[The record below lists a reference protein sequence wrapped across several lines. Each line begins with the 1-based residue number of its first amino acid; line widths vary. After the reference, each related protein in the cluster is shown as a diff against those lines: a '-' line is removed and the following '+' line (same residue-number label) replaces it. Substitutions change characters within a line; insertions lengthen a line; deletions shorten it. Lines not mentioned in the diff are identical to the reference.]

1 MRLFAAVDL
10 DETARAAAAGST
22 HALATRLATAD
33 APAPVRWVPP
43 EQLHFTLRF
52 LREVSQGQAESVR
65 RALSVPW
72 EIGAFSAGLAG
83 LDLFPFSGAPRVIW
97 LGMDEGR
104 EQMAALKHELD
115 HRLMSVG
122 FEAETRPFLAH
133 LTLGRVNRAVAVS
146 GPELRAM
153 LSGYRPETAR
163 WVVDRVTLYESRVSF
178 RGATHHVVESTMLAA
193 RGDSPASHRDP
204 S

>member
-43 EQLHFTLRF
+43 EQLHVTLRF
-52 LREVSQGQAESVR
+52 LGEVSAWQAESVR
-65 RALSVPW
+65 RALGVPW
-72 EIGAFSAGLAG
+72 KTGAFSAGLAD
-83 LDLFPFSGAPRVIW
+83 LDCFPFSGAPRVIW

-104 EQMAALKHELD
+104 EQMAALKDELD
-115 HRLMSVG
+115 DRLVSIG
-122 FEAETRPFLAH
+122 FESETRPFRAH
-133 LTLGRVNRAVAVS
+133 LTLGRVNRHVAVS

-153 LSGYRPETAR
+153 LSGHRPGPAR

-178 RGATHHVVESTMLAA
+178 RGATHHVMESTMLA
-193 RGDSPASHRDP
+193 P

>member
-43 EQLHFTLRF
+43 EQLHVTLRF
-52 LREVSQGQAESVR
+52 LGEVSEWQA
-65 RALSVPW
+65 
-72 EIGAFSAGLAG
+72 GAFSAGLAD
-83 LDLFPFSGAPRVIW
+83 LDCFPFSGAPRVIW

-104 EQMAALKHELD
+104 EQMAALKDELD
-115 HRLMSVG
+115 DRLVSIG
-122 FEAETRPFLAH
+122 FESETRPFRAH
-133 LTLGRVNRAVAVS
+133 LTLGRVNRPVAVS
-146 GPELRAM
+146 GPELRAI
-153 LSGYRPETAR
+153 LSKHRPETAR
-163 WVVDRVTLYESRVSF
+163 WVVDRVTLYESRVSS
-178 RGATHHVVESTMLAA
+178 RGAAHHVVESTTLA
-193 RGDSPASHRDP
+193 P

>member
-10 DETARAAAAGST
+10 DETARAAAAGSAA
-22 HALATRLATAD
+22 ALATRLATAD
-33 APAPVRWVPP
+33 APAPVRWVRPK
-43 EQLHFTLRF
+43 QMHFTLRF
-52 LREVSQGQAESVR
+52 LGEVSAEHAEAVR
-65 RALSVPW
+65 RALGVPW
-72 EIGAFSAGLAG
+72 KTGAFSAGLG
-83 LDLFPFSGAPRVIW
+83 GVDHFPLSGVPRVIW

-104 EQMAALKHELD
+104 EQMIALKHELD
-115 HRLMSVG
+115 YRLVSVG
-122 FEAETRPFLAH
+122 FELETRPFLAH
-133 LTLGRVNRAVAVS
+133 LTFGRVSRPVAVS

-153 LSGYRPETAR
+153 LSEHRSEAVR

>member
-10 DETARAAAAGST
+10 DERARAAAAGSAR
-22 HALATRLATAD
+22 ALATRLATAD

-52 LREVSQGQAESVR
+52 LGEVSEGQAEVVR

-72 EIGAFSAGLAG
+72 KTGAFSAGLAG
-83 LDLFPFSGAPRVIW
+83 LDFFPPSGAPRVIW

-104 EQMAALKHELD
+104 EQMAALKNELD
-115 HRLMSVG
+115 DRLVSVG
-122 FEAETRPFLAH
+122 FESETRPFRAH
-133 LTLGRVNRAVAVS
+133 LTLGRVNRPVAVP
-146 GPELRAM
+146 GPKLRAM
-153 LSGYRPETAR
+153 LSGHHPETMR

-178 RGATHHVVESTMLAA
+178 RGATHKVIESIRLAA
-193 RGDSPASHRDP
+193 GGDSPASHRDP

>member
-43 EQLHFTLRF
+43 EQLHVTLRF
-52 LREVSQGQAESVR
+52 LGEVSAWQAESVR
-65 RALSVPW
+65 RALGVPW
-72 EIGAFSAGLAG
+72 KTGVFSAGLAD
-83 LDLFPFSGAPRVIW
+83 LDCFPFSGAPRVIW

-104 EQMAALKHELD
+104 EQMAALKDELD
-115 HRLMSVG
+115 DRLVSIG
-122 FEAETRPFLAH
+122 FESETRPFRAH
-133 LTLGRVNRAVAVS
+133 LTLGRVNRPVAVS
-146 GPELRAM
+146 GPELRAI
-153 LSGYRPETAR
+153 LSEHRPETAR
-163 WVVDRVTLYESRVSF
+163 WVVDRVTLYESRVSS
-178 RGATHHVVESTMLAA
+178 RGAAHHVVESTMLA
-193 RGDSPASHRDP
+193 P

>member
-1 MRLFAAVDL
+1 MRLFAAIDL

-22 HALATRLATAD
+22 AALATRLATAD

-43 EQLHFTLRF
+43 AQLHFTLRF
-52 LREVSQGQAESVR
+52 LGEVSAQQAEVVR
-65 RALSVPW
+65 RALGVPW
-72 EIGAFSAGLAG
+72 KTGAFSAGLG
-83 LDLFPFSGAPRVIW
+83 EVDLFPLSGAPRVIW

-104 EQMAALKHELD
+104 EQMTALKNELD
-115 HRLMSVG
+115 HRLVSAG
-122 FEAETRPFLAH
+122 FESDTRPFRAH
-133 LTLGRVNRAVAVS
+133 LTLGRVTRPVAVS

-153 LSGYRPETAR
+153 ISGHRPQTAC

-178 RGATHHVVESTMLAA
+178 RGATHHVVESTMLA
-193 RGDSPASHRDP
+193 P

>member
-22 HALATRLATAD
+22 HALATLLATAD

-52 LREVSQGQAESVR
+52 LGEVSEGQAESVR

-72 EIGAFSAGLAG
+72 KTGAFSAGLAG
-83 LDLFPFSGAPRVIW
+83 LDFFPFSGAPRVIW
-97 LGMDEGR
+97 LGLDEGR
-104 EQMAALKHELD
+104 EQMATLKNELD
-115 HRLMSVG
+115 HRLVSVG
-122 FEAETRPFLAH
+122 FEPETRPFRAH
-133 LTLGRVNRAVAVS
+133 LTLGRVNRPVAVS

-153 LSGYRPETAR
+153 LSGHRPETAR

-178 RGATHHVVESTMLAA
+178 RGATHHVVESTMLA
-193 RGDSPASHRDP
+193 P

>member
-10 DETARAAAAGST
+10 DETARAAAAGSI

-43 EQLHFTLRF
+43 EQLHVTLRF
-52 LREVSQGQAESVR
+52 LGEVSEGKAESVR

-72 EIGAFSAGLAG
+72 KTDAFGAGLAG

-97 LGMDEGR
+97 LGLDEGR
-104 EQMAALKHELD
+104 EPMAALKNELD
-115 HRLMSVG
+115 QRLVSVG
-122 FEAETRPFLAH
+122 FELDTRPFRAH
-133 LTLGRVNRAVAVS
+133 LTLGRVNRSVAGL
-146 GPELRAM
+146 GPDLRAM
-153 LSGYRPETAR
+153 CAEHRPDTAR
-163 WVVDRVTLYESRVSF
+163 WVVDRVTLYESRVSS
-178 RGATHHVVESTMLAA
+178 RGATHHVLESTRLAA
-193 RGDSPASHRDP
+193 RGDSPGSHRDP